1 MLPSSEKEWK
11 VIFAWMLNLLPNAT
25 SNDDPQKRLC
35 INCGNP
41 LTSCQL
47 TNSDSTH
54 EDTNVS
60 LTPCVKDFSQP
71 ECDWTVVEPFG
82 RSSQSG
88 TAIDRVLR
96 ENEQG
101 VQIGQ
106 SESILDSR
114 NSLETRNS
122 QPESLL
128 DSRRGAE
135 TLNSQSNAKL
145 DKVNKA
151 MSENSSQPNLIK
163 GELQE
168 IGGQRLLQDSNTSGK
183 ESDWLPTVTWQR
195 VALLLVGQLGALNGV
210 KLLGEVSIPEGALG
224 RRFHQLCILSSIWK
238 KQQRYVNYKCTTF
251 APTTIAP
258 MINANVKYNPNSKPI
273 MNPYLT
279 SNQKSNYYPHSNSLL
294 SEISLQEQLSLEQM
308 LDHHELQ
315 IFSVYD

>member
-11 VIFAWMLNLLPNAT
+11 VIFSWMVKLLPDAT
-25 SNDDPQKRLC
+25 SNDDPRKRLC

-41 LTSCQL
+41 LISCQL
-47 TNSDSTH
+47 TNSDSTN

-71 ECDWTVVEPFG
+71 ECDWTVVEPLG

-106 SESILDSR
+106 SETILDSR
-114 NSLETRNS
+114 NSIETGNS
-122 QPESLL
+122 QSEYLLDSRRGAKTGNTQSDSLL
-128 DSRRGAE
+128 DSRRGSE
-135 TLNSQSNAKL
+135 NLNSQSNVVL

-151 MSENSSQPNLIK
+151 MSENSSQPNLQG

-183 ESDWLPTVTWQR
+183 ECDWLPTVTWQR

-210 KLLGEVSIPEGALG
+210 KLLGEVNIPEGALG

-238 KQQRYVNYKCTTF
+238 KQQRYVNYIL
-251 APTTIAP
+251 P
-258 MINANVKYNPNSKPI
+258 VK
-273 MNPYLT
+273 T
-279 SNQKSNYYPHSNSLL
+279 RQ
-294 SEISLQEQLSLEQM
+294 
-308 LDHHELQ
+308 
-315 IFSVYD
+315 